1 MRLCS
6 IPFVKTAVCAL
17 LVCSVLLAGGPLLP
31 NQPRAHAGY
40 FSDLYKGVKELSEL
54 PDEVNELKAS
64 YQMTQD
70 KLAEA
75 ESTMEAY
82 RQQNEALLEQNRE
95 LSASVAALMEAQQAR
110 EASARKTRIL
120 ILTGVLLLAGYFI
133 LLRIIRVVLRR

>member
-1 MRLCS
+1 MIRGS
-6 IPFVKTAVCAL
+6 IYKKTVCAL
-17 LVCSVLLAGGPLLP
+17 LVCGILLVCGLVLPG
-31 NQPRAHAGY
+31 QPRAYAGY
-40 FSDLYKGVKELSEL
+40 FSDLYQGVKELSEL
-54 PDEVNELKAS
+54 PSEVNELKAN

-95 LSASVAALMEAQQAR
+95 LSASVAALTEAQQAR
-110 EASARKTRIL
+110 EANARKTRIL

-133 LLRIIRVVLRR
+133 LLRVIRLVLRR

>member
-1 MRLCS
+1 
-6 IPFVKTAVCAL
+6 
-17 LVCSVLLAGGPLLP
+17 
-31 NQPRAHAGY
+31 
-40 FSDLYKGVKELSEL
+40 
-54 PDEVNELKAS
+54 
-64 YQMTQD
+64 MTQD

-95 LSASVAALMEAQQAR
+95 LSASVAALTEAQQAR

>member
-31 NQPRAHAGY
+31 NQSRAHAGY
-40 FSDLYKGVKELSEL
+40 FNDLYKGVKELSEL

-95 LSASVAALMEAQQAR
+95 LSASVAALTEAQQAR

>member
-1 MRLCS
+1 MIRGS
-6 IPFVKTAVCAL
+6 IYKKTVCAL
-17 LVCSVLLAGGPLLP
+17 LVCGLVLPG
-31 NQPRAHAGY
+31 QPHAYAGY
-40 FSDLYKGVKELSEL
+40 FSDLYQGVKELSEL
-54 PDEVNELKAS
+54 PSEVNELKAN

-95 LSASVAALMEAQQAR
+95 LSASVAALTEAQQAR
-110 EASARKTRIL
+110 EANARKTRIL

-133 LLRIIRVVLRR
+133 LLRVIRLVLRR